1 MGTSQPMGS
10 NESTPNHYKDAADD
24 CVATFTPE
32 KSRISEASLEQ
43 WKEAT
48 VDGDLTQIPGVGKVT
63 AAALQSRGIET
74 SYALFGRFLS
84 LMDEDGL
91 LPACDRFKA
100 LLEDCE
106 APPAFRDTVVL
117 AIGEKLSSGFRLEGM
132 HMPAEIVESTQCSHQ
147 DIEDFLAKELTGD
160 PQKDFKGVGPKSKR
174 ALAQQGADPT
184 WQMLGTLLT
193 LGDALEFRE
202 QLKLAGVAS
211 GWRSTIAH
219 QCVEKVA
226 AGVKLPTQ

>member
-1 MGTSQPMGS
+1 MGS
-10 NESTPNHYKDAADD
+10 HESTNNHGDFDVVPEHTSTKH
-24 CVATFTPE
+24 VHFSPE
-32 KSRISEASLEQ
+32 KSRISEAALEE
-43 WKEAT
+43 WKEAPLN
-48 VDGDLTQIPGVGKVT
+48 GDLTQIPGVGKVS
-63 AAALQSRGIET
+63 AAALQRQGIPT
-74 SYALFGRFLS
+74 SYALIGHFLS
-84 LMDEDGL
+84 LVDENGL

-106 APPAFRDTVVL
+106 TPAAYRDTVVL
-117 AIGEKLSSGFRLEGM
+117 AIGEKLNAGFRVEGM
-132 HMPAEIVESTQCSHQ
+132 DMPAEIVESTQCNHQ

-160 PQKDFKGVGPKSKR
+160 PQQDFKGVGPKSKS
-174 ALAQQGADPT
+174 ALAEQGVDTT